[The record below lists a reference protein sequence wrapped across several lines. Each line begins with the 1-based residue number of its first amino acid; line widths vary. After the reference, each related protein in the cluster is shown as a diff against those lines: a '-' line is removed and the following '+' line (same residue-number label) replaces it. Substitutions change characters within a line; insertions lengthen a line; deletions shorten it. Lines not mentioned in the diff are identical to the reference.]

1 MYKSRG
7 RTRVFT
13 RIQNLQTSILEIGKY
28 FHQEQSPNIRPLFCW
43 LFVLI
48 KPSIKYGH
56 WARSTLRTKFDLK
69 DPTSLQLLYNEQFV
83 LAVLAVWNVES
94 FLSILLIY
102 KIQQI
107 INNLTRLQSTN
118 RSYYFA
124 HALWS
129 LLNTYMWAK
138 TRVITCAPAGSWT
151 SWTQLPISHFLQKGT
166 WAQGLHGL
174 ALSKPRPIVY

>member
-1 MYKSRG
+1 MYKSGG

-129 LLNTYMWAK
+129 LLNK
-138 TRVITCAPAGSWT
+138 EQRPVSLPVL
-151 SWTQLPISHFLQKGT
+151 QLVLELPGLNFQSLIFFRKGLELMVCT
-166 WAQGLHGL
+166 
-174 ALSKPRPIVY
+174 V